1 MSIQPRD
8 HSILKAVEEWK
19 ERCLLNSRGVFTD
32 SRTWNY
38 ATFEKL
44 YEDFVEHPDAS
55 TDKSF
60 FVKLKHQL
68 AKSQKDTIRLAAEM
82 LWFMSLASSNVLP
95 QRKRLN
101 ITQVWKWTGDGF
113 DENHKFLQDDVLH
126 GYANTGVSFNTNR
139 WRELSYFITVMMAF
153 FKLQPAKRKEL
164 LSTSKNLALWLED
177 IEDTPNRQFRHILLF
192 LLFPKKIERI
202 TSNNQRKLIVK
213 AFEKMSSKEFN
224 KLACWEIDEI
234 LLSIRKREA
243 KRLGREDIE
252 FYLSPLREVWEKPS
266 NDISDA
272 QDESEQQKI
281 EEEEET
287 RRKEI
292 EAQNPKNKKQLID
305 ARRGHGKYRANLS
318 LVENQCRVTGT
329 SEKKF
334 LTASHIRPWR
344 HCDDKACLD
353 GNNGLWLAPHIDR
366 LFDRGW
372 ITFDY
377 SSGDLLCANTNVER
391 ALEQWGIEPSTS
403 IGTLNKEQARY
414 MKYHNE
420 ELFKGN
426 SKKK

>member
-1 MSIQPRD
+1 M
-8 HSILKAVEEWK
+8 
-19 ERCLLNSRGVFTD
+19 
-32 SRTWNY
+32 
-38 ATFEKL
+38 
-44 YEDFVEHPDAS
+44 
-55 TDKSF
+55 
-60 FVKLKHQL
+60 
-68 AKSQKDTIRLAAEM
+68 
-82 LWFMSLASSNVLP
+82 
-95 QRKRLN
+95 
-101 ITQVWKWTGDGF
+101 
-113 DENHKFLQDDVLH
+113 
-126 GYANTGVSFNTNR
+126 
-139 WRELSYFITVMMAF
+139 
-153 FKLQPAKRKEL
+153 
-164 LSTSKNLALWLED
+164 ALWLED

-224 KLACWEIDEI
+224 KLACWEVDEI
-234 LLSIRKREA
+234 LLSIRKRES
-243 KRLGREDIE
+243 KRLGTDDIE
-252 FYLSPLREVWEKPS
+252 FYRSPLKEVWEQDS

-281 EEEEET
+281 DEEEET

-318 LVENQCRVTGT
+318 LVESECRVTKT

-334 LTASHIRPWR
+334 LTASHIKPWR
-344 HCDDKACLD
+344 RCDDKECLD

-372 ITFDY
+372 ITFDC
-377 SSGDLLCANTNVER
+377 SNGALLCANANVER
-391 ALEQWGIEPSTS
+391 VLELWGIEQGTS
-403 IGTLNKEQARY
+403 IDTLKKEQAHY

-420 ELFKGN
+420 QIFKGN